1 MFPPNLEDLVHEQ
14 HEDRLRDLEQQH
26 LLQTAGLN
34 PSINLK
40 IPRKAVQWL
49 GGQMVKWGTKLQG

>member
-14 HEDRLRDLEQQH
+14 HEDRLRDLEQQQ

-49 GGQMVKWGTKLQG
+49 GGQMVKWGTKLQE

>member
-14 HEDRLRDLEQQH
+14 QEDRLRDLEQQY

-34 PSINLK
+34 RSINLTVH
-40 IPRKAVQWL
+40 RKAIQWL